1 LTRRTLSIAPA
12 QAIIKKTAMRFPHA
26 GNHVRAWN
34 MMRFNIRNVAGMFM
48 MRAFGGHQGSPSKTR
63 IPRDGHRALI
73 AA

>member
-1 LTRRTLSIAPA
+1 
-12 QAIIKKTAMRFPHA
+12 MRFPHA

-63 IPRDGHRALI
+63 IPRGGHRALM